1 MALASIHN
9 RRGFFS
15 DYWLGTLAAARSRD
29 GARLTAAQARKL
41 LDRLRRLT
49 EGINGA
55 DPPDLTRFRERFARP
70 LLEDLLGFALREN
83 AEEPRLRPLATTHEP
98 DAEPVAAIHL
108 LPEADA
114 LDTPAVRR
122 HLESALDHW
131 KLDYGFLL
139 TPEVLRLIRRP
150 GAGARGAALDVHLST
165 LVEQDD
171 LDSLQ
176 VLYRLLSAQNFVRG
190 DDGTRPIDRLEAES
204 RRHSAKVSG
213 DLKQAVFDAAER
225 IVGGLLAD
233 VRSRPEVFA
242 SQPSL
247 QALRDAGFL
256 ALYRLLFILYAEA
269 RDERLIRHAFYQ
281 QHYSLDSLVTK
292 LLRAP
297 VDTLPANRFS
307 LWAHLLALFR
317 IFNEGIA
324 PHLPELENIPPR
336 GGYLFSD
343 ETPEGCLVRR
353 LRLDDR
359 STAHVLLA
367 LATTKPRRGVG
378 RERVS
383 FRELD
388 IEQLGN
394 VYQGLLEYEPAEAGG
409 TMIECRAQGRE
420 FVLTPDELVRLA
432 ETKSLIVRGDV
443 AIVEGTEAARL
454 HPETPDTAAA
464 DDEDETDDEA
474 DVEEETGEEETEDA
488 EEEADKGIKSGETLR
503 LLRRLEA
510 GDFFFK
516 PGTARKASGSYYT
529 PTPIVDYLVREAL
542 APLVADKSAADI
554 ERLRVIDLACGSAHF
569 LVGAARFLGARLFEA
584 YWQEGQGDP
593 PPAFYPDRKLSTEVH
608 ARWDDEGPAW
618 CKRRI
623 VEHCLYGVDLN
634 PAAVQ
639 LAQVALWI
647 ESLAGDRPLSF
658 FAHHI
663 RCGNSLLGSSLATFD
678 QPPHPRLGKASD
690 RRTLGLFE
698 AELKRRLAD
707 ALEERKLID
716 APLPPEV
723 RADTP
728 EEFIYKADRLRRAE
742 EATKTA
748 RLLLDLRSAAAF
760 VPEIWASFPTLMS
773 SAHLEADA
781 RACNWWDDF
790 QHVRERERFFHWELE
805 FPEVFA
811 AGEGT
816 GGGFDCVLGNPPWE
830 KIKPDRKEFYG
841 RADVLI
847 RAYTGGELDARIREL
862 EQAHPELSDAFDR
875 YADRLKTLA
884 TCLKS
889 GGDYRYV
896 DWAINGRSTGGD
908 PDLFKFFLERAH
920 QVLKPGGRLGYLVPS
935 ALYNNEGCTGLRHLL
950 LDEMQ
955 IERFY
960 GFENRKKIF
969 NIHSSY
975 KFVCLVAKKQT
986 ANADAEFH
994 AAFMRHDLDE
1004 LASGPPSGVEVL
1016 IRRSEIERLS
1026 PGTLAFLE
1034 YRSERDR
1041 ELVLAMYGLLPGQT
1055 PRPLL
1060 GDKGPG
1066 AWNVR
1071 FYREFDMTN
1080 DRDLWTD
1087 PVTSKLY
1094 NPRQILGPVLGTKSE
1109 SPYYDPAAWPDI
1121 RARMAEKGFWP
1132 LYQEA
1137 HIHQYVCEFKPIMRW
1152 VKLEAA
1158 QRKYGRIP
1166 PSKPRLVI
1174 RRPTRNTD
1182 ERTCIAA
1189 LLPDRSCFGDTLTA
1203 VDIDEHKQDH
1213 LLAVLNSFVF
1223 DYEVRQRVGGRDLRP
1238 YQLSVLAVPL
1248 PDNLR
1253 NLRTITSFSQ
1263 GGATQWVY
1271 EIKSQWEFLFQIEL
1285 AVAQAYGLTA
1295 DDLAHILSTFP
1306 VFARKR
1312 PAFYAY
1318 LLARVKEWKEET
1330 GASSRR
1336 RYARRDS
1343 ESALPQAAEDMP
1355 PYGKGPETARDS

>member
-15 DYWLGTLAAARSRD
+15 DYWLGTLAAARGREA
-29 GARLTAAQARKL
+29 ARLTAAQARKL

-83 AEEPRLRPLATTHEP
+83 AEEPRLRPLAPTHEP

-114 LDTPAVRR
+114 LDTPGARR
-122 HLESALDHW
+122 NLESALDHW

-150 GAGARGAALDVHLST
+150 GLGARGAALDVRLDA

-171 LDSLQ
+171 LDSLYT
-176 VLYRLLSAQNFVRG
+176 LHRLLAAQQFVRG
-190 DDGTRPIDRLEAES
+190 EDGARPIDRLEADS

-233 VRSRPEVFA
+233 VRSRPDTVTV
-242 SQPSL
+242 QPSL

-269 RDERLIRHAFYQ
+269 RDERLIQHRFYQ
-281 QHYSLDSLVTK
+281 HHYSLDSLVTK

-297 VDTLPANRFS
+297 VDTWPANRS
-307 LWAHLLALFR
+307 GLWAHLLALFR

-343 ETPEGCLVRR
+343 ETSEGRLLRR

-394 VYQGLLEYEPAEAGG
+394 VYQGLLEYEPAEAAGP
-409 TMIECRAQGRE
+409 MIECRAQGRE
-420 FVLTPDELVRLA
+420 FVLAPADLIRLA
-432 ETKSLIVRGDV
+432 ETKSLIVKDDV
-443 AIVEGTEAARL
+443 AIVEGTEAAHL

-516 PGTARKASGSYYT
+516 PGSARKASGSYYT

-542 APLVADKSAADI
+542 TPLVAGKSAAEI
-554 ERLRVIDLACGSAHF
+554 ERLRVMDLACGSAHF

-584 YWQEGQGDP
+584 YRRERQGDP
-593 PPAFYPDRKLSTEVH
+593 PPAFYPDRTLSAEVRR
-608 ARWDDEGPAW
+608 RWEDEGLAW

-663 RCGNSLLGSSLATFD
+663 RCGNSLLGSSLANFD

-728 EEFIYKADRLRRAE
+728 EEFIYKEDRLRRAE

-773 SAHLEADA
+773 STNLEADA
-781 RACNWWDDF
+781 QACQWWDDF
-790 QHVRERERFFHWELE
+790 QLVRERERFFHWELE

-811 AGEGT
+811 ASSSLPRAAGEGQG

-862 EQAHPELSDAFDR
+862 EQAHPELRDAFDR
-875 YADRLKTLA
+875 YAERLKTLA
-884 TCLKS
+884 SCLKS

-896 DWAINGRSTGGD
+896 DWEVNGRSTGGD
-908 PDLFKFFLERAH
+908 PDLFKFFLERAY

-955 IERFY
+955 VERFY

-975 KFVCLVAKKQT
+975 KFVCLVAKKQAPT
-986 ANADAEFH
+986 GDAEFR
-994 AAFMRHDLDE
+994 ATFMRHE
-1004 LASGPPSGVEVL
+1004 LGELESGPPTGVEVL
-1016 IRRSEIERLS
+1016 IRRSELERLS

-1034 YRSERDR
+1034 YRAERDR
-1041 ELVLAMYGLLPGQT
+1041 ELVLTMYGLLPGQT

-1080 DRDLWTD
+1080 DRDLWTKRD
-1087 PVTSKLY
+1087 GRLY
-1094 NPRQILGPVLGTKSE
+1094 TPREICGL
-1109 SPYYDPAAWPDI
+1109 DWPADRSIPFAEV
-1121 RARMAEKGFWP
+1121 RAAMAEQGFWP
-1132 LYQEA
+1132 LYEGK
-1137 HIHQYVCEFKPIMRW
+1137 HIEQFLVDIKPIDRW
-1152 VKLEAA
+1152 VSLEAA
-1158 QRKYGRIP
+1158 EKKGNP
-1166 PSKPRLVI
+1166 PSPEPKLVFRDI
-1174 RRPTRNTD
+1174 ASNTN

-1189 LLPDRSCFGDTLTA
+1189 VLPERSCAGNTLATLEVPTLDQRIAGA
-1203 VDIDEHKQDH
+1203 VM
-1213 LLAVLNSFVF
+1213 NSFAF
-1223 DYEVRQRVGGRDLRP
+1223 DFLTRVRTAGTHLNWTYISRV
-1238 YQLSVLAVPL
+1238 AVPPMADCRAIPAIPTVSAGL
-1248 PDNLR
+1248 PAPW
-1253 NLRTITSFSQ
+1253 Q
-1263 GGATQWVY
+1263 AGGAEPPERDERYFAAVWQANR
-1271 EIKSQWEFLFQIEL
+1271 

-1295 DDLAHILSTFP
+1295 EDLEHILSTFP

-1318 LLARVKEWKEET
+1318 LLARVQEWK
-1330 GASSRR
+1330 
-1336 RYARRDS
+1336 
-1343 ESALPQAAEDMP
+1343 
-1355 PYGKGPETARDS
+1355 KKVF